1 MNSRIVKKSGNEVI
15 MEVRVLLDPDSML
28 NSEQQIQQALN
39 DAGKL
44 ATGQAL
50 SQFDTNGVS
59 IELNG
64 EKYTSKGKK
73 KLRK

>member
-15 MEVRVLLDPDSML
+15 MEVRVILDPDSML
-28 NSEQQIQQALN
+28 NSEQQILLALN

-50 SQFDTNGVS
+50 SQFDTNGAY

-73 KLRK
+73 KLPK

>member
-1 MNSRIVKKSGNEVI
+1 
-15 MEVRVLLDPDSML
+15 MEVRVILDPDSML
-28 NSEQQIQQALN
+28 NSEQQIQLALN

-50 SQFDTNGVS
+50 SQFDTNGAS

-73 KLRK
+73 KLPK